1 MYKDGV
7 RGWDLDVGCA
17 AITEHEL
24 GVLSWTADE
33 PVADEGEQP
42 GSRWVQSN
50 DTHQR
55 TTLK

>member
-1 MYKDGV
+1 M
-7 RGWDLDVGCA
+7 GWDRGCA

-33 PVADEGEQP
+33 PVADEGDQP